1 MTTQCLID
9 RRLFQRRLARAA
21 RLGDRQALFLLDHVV
36 EELIDRVSMVN
47 RSFETA
53 VDISGWLPDL
63 CDRLVARRVAT
74 SAYRLAPF
82 IGNGRPTAVI
92 DDEILPLRDASADLV
107 VSVLNLQFA
116 NDVPGILAQIRR
128 ALRPDGLFLAALIGG
143 QSLQELRACLTEA
156 ELAETGGASPRVAP
170 LAEVRD
176 LGALLQRAG
185 FALPV
190 TDLDRLT
197 VRYTGLTGLVR
208 DLRAMAATNALNDRD
223 IRVPPRMLFPNA
235 AALYADRYG
244 AADGRIPVTFDVMWM
259 SGWAPHDSQQKPLR
273 PGTAR
278 TRLAD
283 ALGTD
288 EITLTDD
295 SKPK

>member
-1 MTTQCLID
+1 MTSQRLINRTQF
-9 RRLFQRRLARAA
+9 RHRLARAA

-36 EELIDRVSMVN
+36 DELIDRLHMVN
-47 RSFETA
+47 RSFDTA
-53 VDISGWLPDL
+53 IDISGWLPDL
-63 CDRLVARRVAT
+63 SDQLVAEKIAASTRRF
-74 SAYRLAPF
+74 APF
-82 IGNGRPTAVI
+82 LGDGRPAAVI
-92 DDEILPLRDASADLV
+92 DDEVLPLRDASADLI

-128 ALRPDGLFLAALIGG
+128 ALRPDGLFLAALVGG

-156 ELAETGGASPRVAP
+156 ELAEAGGVSPRVAP
-170 LAEVRD
+170 FAEVRD

-197 VRYTGLTGLVR
+197 VRYAGLPELVR
-208 DLRAMAATNALNDRD
+208 DLRAMAATSTLSDRD
-223 IRVPPRMLFPNA
+223 NRVPPRMLFPKA
-235 AALYADRYG
+235 AALYAERYG
-244 AADGRIPVTFDVMWM
+244 AENGRIPVTFDILWM

-295 SKPK
+295 SEPK

>member
-1 MTTQCLID
+1 MTAQRLID
-9 RRLFQRRLARAA
+9 RSLFRCRLARAA
-21 RLGDRQALFLLDHVV
+21 RLRDRQALFLLDHAVDD
-36 EELIDRVSMVN
+36 LIDRLTMVN
-47 RSFETA
+47 RTFETA

-63 CDRLVARRVAT
+63 TDRLVAEGRAA
-74 SAYRLAPF
+74 SAFRLAPF
-82 IGNGRPTAVI
+82 RGDGKPAAVI
-92 DDEILPLRDASADLV
+92 DDEVLPLRDAGADLI
-107 VSVLNLQFA
+107 VSVLGLQFA

-143 QSLQELRACLTEA
+143 ESLQELRTCLTEA
-156 ELAETGGASPRVAP
+156 ELAEAGGISPRITP
-170 LAEVRD
+170 FAEIRD
-176 LGALLQRAG
+176 VGALLQRAG

-197 VRYTGLTGLVR
+197 VRYAGLTNLVR
-208 DLRAMAATNALNDRD
+208 DLRAMAATNALSVRNPR
-223 IRVPPRMLFPNA
+223 IPPRTLFPRA

-244 AADGRIPVTFDVMWM
+244 APDGRIPVTFDILWM

-288 EITLTDD
+288 EITLTDG
-295 SKPK
+295 SKSK